1 MNLLRS
7 IHTFTLAAGISASA
21 LVSAHAQVT
30 PYLFDSEDI
39 SFNAKTGVV
48 TAAGNVKISAEK
60 GSVWA
65 DRMTYDSSTG
75 VTTAEGNVTL
85 VDSNKTALFF
95 DKVELSDDFNFIVL
109 ESIKARLGDDGPV
122 FAAMQATRE
131 NNTTYRLSNL
141 AYTPCTLCDDH
152 NPVWQIRAGE
162 VKYDAQE
169 QTMSYQK
176 MYFDVYGTPVF
187 YLPYMKHSVNNK
199 PMSGMLPPNFGSSS
213 VTGQEVTLSYYKR
226 FSDSLDSTIRSR
238 YMTERGNMFMGQTR
252 YIGRKID
259 GIFDGSIIADDNSN
273 ELRSHVEVAS
283 IYRPRKG
290 MRVGV
295 NGSLISDDTYLD
307 EFFGR
312 TPNFAPLTGF
322 VEQGS
327 EDTYAAI
334 YGRYYHDLRN
344 GVAPETT
351 PQVAPRVVFEHI
363 MDAPQSIGG
372 EFKFNVDGVSLNR
385 ELGYSHDRL
394 ATMASYSKPF
404 SSKYGDQFKLGAN
417 VRADYYNIDQVN
429 SALDGTE
436 SRIHGQA
443 TLDWSRPY
451 VNVSTGHI
459 ITPRIKLM
467 LSPVG
472 NNPNEINNE
481 DGTGFELD
489 SSNLFSDDRFAGY
502 DVIESGS
509 RIVYGL
515 DNKWGKPGESTRIH
529 TFFGQSI
536 RFDNNHATTA
546 SGGTETQASDW
557 VALAEIDPTRYLNA
571 RTDMRL
577 DHATFEVRR
586 IDSNLRLGA
595 LNSNYVSVRHS
606 LLDGGEH
613 EISGNAYYQVADNW
627 GLEWAFNRDMT
638 GGGKLLKNDIGLIY
652 QHNCF
657 NATFSVNRRGYN
669 NRSAPSATEF
679 TFNIELLTLGRD
691 SKVDV
696 EELF

>member
-7 IHTFTLAAGISASA
+7 IHTLTLAAGISAGAFATS
-21 LVSAHAQVT
+21 HAAVT

-48 TAAGNVKISAEK
+48 TAEGNVKITAEQ

-65 DRMTYDSSTG
+65 DRMTYDSATG
-75 VTTAEGNVTL
+75 ITTAEGNVTL

-95 DKVELSDDFNFIVL
+95 DKIELSDDFNFIVL
-109 ESIKARLGDDGPV
+109 DSIKARLGEDGPV

-131 NNTTYRLSNL
+131 NGTTYRLSDL
-141 AYTPCTLCDDH
+141 AYTPCKLCDEH

-169 QTMSYQK
+169 QMMSYSK

-187 YLPYMKHSVNNK
+187 YLPYMTHSVNNK
-199 PMSGMLPPNFGSSS
+199 PISGMLPPTFGSSS
-213 VTGQEVTLSYYKR
+213 VTGQEITLSYYQR
-226 FSDSLDSTIRSR
+226 FAENFDATIRNR
-238 YMTERGNMFMGQTR
+238 YMTERGNMLIGQTR
-252 YIGRKID
+252 YIGRKVHAIV
-259 GIFDGSIIADDNSN
+259 DGSIISDTNTS
-273 ELRSHVEVAS
+273 EVRSHAEVKAV
-283 IYRPRKG
+283 YRPRQG

-295 NGSLISDDTYLD
+295 NGTLISDDSYLD

-312 TPNFAPLTGF
+312 TPNFAPFTGF
-322 VEQGS
+322 VEQGT

-334 YGRYYHDLRN
+334 YGRYYHDLRD
-344 GVAPETT
+344 GIAPETT
-351 PQVAPRVVFEHI
+351 PQVAPRLIFEHV
-363 MDAPQSIGG
+363 MDAPKSIGG
-372 EFKFNVDGVSLNR
+372 EFKFNVDGVSLSR

-394 ATMASYSKPF
+394 ATQASYSKPF
-404 SSKYGDQFKLGAN
+404 TSKYGDQFTLGAN
-417 VRADYYNIDQVN
+417 VRADYYNIDTAN
-429 SALDGTE
+429 SAQDGAE
-436 SRIHGQA
+436 SRVHGQA

-451 VNVSTGHI
+451 VNASSGHI

-509 RIVYGL
+509 RVVYGV
-515 DNKWGKPGESTRIH
+515 DNKWGTPDKIGIR

-536 RFDNNHATTA
+536 RFDKHHETTTT
-546 SGGTETQASDW
+546 GGTETQTSDW
-557 VALAEIDPTRYLNA
+557 VALAEIDPTRYLSA

-577 DHATFEVRR
+577 DHGTFEIRR

-595 LNSNYVSVRHS
+595 LGNNYISVRHS

-613 EISGNAYYQVADNW
+613 EVSGNAYYQLADNW
-627 GLEWAFNRDMT
+627 GLEWAFNRDMND
-638 GGGKLLKNDIGLIY
+638 GGKLLKNDIGLVY

-669 NRSAPSATEF
+669 NRSAPAATEF
-679 TFNIELLTLGRD
+679 TFNVELLTLGRD

-696 EELF
+696 DQLF

>member
-7 IHTFTLAAGISASA
+7 IHTLTLAAGISVAAFAS
-21 LVSAHAQVT
+21 SHAQVT

-48 TAAGNVKISAEK
+48 TADGNVHITAEN

-65 DRMTYDSSTG
+65 DRMTYDSATG

-85 VDSNKTALFF
+85 IDSNKTALFF
-95 DKVELSDDFNFIVL
+95 DKIELSDDFNFIVL
-109 ESIKARLGDDGPV
+109 EGIKARLGEEGPV
-122 FAAMQATRE
+122 FAAMQAKRE
-131 NNTTYRLSNL
+131 NGTTYRLSNL
-141 AYTPCTLCDDH
+141 AYTPCKLCNDH

-162 VKYDAQE
+162 VKYDSEE
-169 QTMSYQK
+169 QMMSYSK

-199 PMSGMLPPNFGSSS
+199 PVSGMLPPTFGSSS
-213 VTGQEVTLSYYKR
+213 VTGQEITLSYYHR
-226 FSDSLDSTIRSR
+226 FADNFDSTIRNR
-238 YMTERGNMFMGQTR
+238 YMTERGNMLIGQSR
-252 YIGRKID
+252 YIGRKFKAIV
-259 GIFDGSIIADDNSN
+259 DGSIIADDNSS
-273 ELRSHVEVAS
+273 EVRSNAEIKTV
-283 IYRPRKG
+283 YRPRKG
-290 MRVGV
+290 MRVGI

-327 EDTYAAI
+327 KDTYAAL
-334 YGRYYHDLRN
+334 YGRYYHDLRD
-344 GVAPETT
+344 GVDSETT
-351 PQVAPRVVFEHI
+351 PQVAPRLVFEHV
-363 MDAPQSIGG
+363 MDAPKSLGG
-372 EFKFNVDGVSLNR
+372 ELKFNVDGLSLSR

-394 ATMASYSKPF
+394 ATQASYSKPF
-404 SSKYGDQFKLGAN
+404 ESKHGDKFVIGAN
-417 VRADYYNIDQVN
+417 VRADYYNIDQPT
-429 SALDGTE
+429 GTADSKE
-436 SRIHGQA
+436 SRLHGQA

-451 VNVSTGHI
+451 VNVASGHI
-459 ITPRIKLM
+459 ITPRVKLM

-472 NNPNEINNE
+472 NNPNEITNE

-509 RIVYGL
+509 RVVYGI
-515 DNKWGKPGESTRIH
+515 DNKWGNPDKTRIRA
-529 TFFGQSI
+529 FIGQSI
-536 RFDNNHATTA
+536 RFDKHHETTTTGGTA
-546 SGGTETQASDW
+546 SQASDW
-557 VALAEIDPTRYLNA
+557 VALAEADLSRYVNA

-577 DHATFEVRR
+577 DHGTFEVRR

-595 LNSNYVSVRHS
+595 LKSNFISVRHS

-613 EISGNAYYQVADNW
+613 EISGNAYYQLASNW
-627 GLEWAFNRDMT
+627 GLEWEFNRDMND
-638 GGGKLLKNDIGLIY
+638 GGKLLKNDIGLVY

-657 NATFSVNRRGYN
+657 NATFGVNRRGYN
-669 NRSAPSATEF
+669 NRSAPAATEF
-679 TFNIELLTLGRD
+679 TFNLELLTLGRD

-696 EELF
+696 NQLF